1 MLHATNKKV
10 TSKYKMW
17 SNLNTHQLFHITTIE
32 SMVGP
37 IHTNLVKFENAP
49 NLFIQFGLPDTSKQ
63 CFQTLKMDAN
73 TKNMQVPED
82 EIIDKRSLLYRIQTH
97 LTERPC
103 RKIMSPRFPFELNVL
118 SIQTDL
124 HSICL

>member
-1 MLHATNKKV
+1 MA
-10 TSKYKMW
+10 
-17 SNLNTHQLFHITTIE
+17 
-32 SMVGP
+32 GP

-73 TKNMQVPED
+73 TKNMQVPAD

-103 RKIMSPRFPFELNVL
+103 RKIMPPRFPFHLNVL